1 MTNSYDMARS
11 TFEADSDATK
21 TVVDGP
27 YGPVAVH
34 LWPSTTVPGALTVQ
48 IDAPDG
54 QDLLVTV
61 NELDV
66 HEGVVGH
73 TVVDSEASGPAA

>member
-1 MTNSYDMARS
+1 MTNSYDMARA

-66 HEGVVGH
+66 HTGVIGGPNAATGV
-73 TVVDSEASGPAA
+73 SGPAA